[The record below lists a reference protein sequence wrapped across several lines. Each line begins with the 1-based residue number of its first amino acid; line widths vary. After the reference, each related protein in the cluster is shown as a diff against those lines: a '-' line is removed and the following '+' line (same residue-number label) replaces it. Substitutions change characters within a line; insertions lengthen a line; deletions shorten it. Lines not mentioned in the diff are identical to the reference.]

1 MAHGLSSSFY
11 YQLDSITSGL
21 DMSIEARPKPNPP
34 VLTLDDPNNT
44 RATSVEKY
52 KNLPKLPL
60 IKANAVG
67 VWHVDAAELEVKVL
81 GEANK
86 KVKVKMSVEE
96 WKMFVEKKREV
107 GERLMWQYAQ
117 DYEQSRGQNADIKML
132 VTTQRSGTAADKVSA
147 FSVLIGDNPMA
158 NLRSL
163 DALVGMVAS
172 KVGKRHAL
180 SGFEALKELFVE
192 RLPLRSFWVSFFS
205 ISMLYAVALVFLLFK
220 VSTCCS

>member
-1 MAHGLSSSFY
+1 MAAANPAPPRALSAKE
-11 YQLDSITSGL
+11 LDIQMMLAAEVHLGTKNC
-21 DMSIEARPKPNPP
+21 DFQMERYVFKRRNDARPKPNPP

-163 DALVGMVAS
+163 DALVG
-172 KVGKRHAL
+172 
-180 SGFEALKELFVE
+180 E
-192 RLPLRSFWVSFFS
+192 
-205 ISMLYAVALVFLLFK
+205 
-220 VSTCCS
+220 